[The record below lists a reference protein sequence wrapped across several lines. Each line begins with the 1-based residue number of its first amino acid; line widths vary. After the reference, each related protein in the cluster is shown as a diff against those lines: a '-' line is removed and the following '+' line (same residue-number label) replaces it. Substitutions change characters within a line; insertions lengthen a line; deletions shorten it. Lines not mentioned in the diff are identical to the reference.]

1 MLPDMADAF
10 DEWLSDYT
18 VLTVTRATANFARA
32 DAVVG
37 RTVQAMVQPARKQR
51 LNPAQVDWSKRY
63 KLVHSPEQLVVGE
76 YIEIDGEDY
85 KIIDDGDY
93 QAYGYTEAIAEQ
105 TKQTKLV
112 VTV

>member
-1 MLPDMADAF
+1 MLPDMTDTF

-18 VLTVTRATANFARA
+18 VLTVTKTTLDFVRM
-32 DAVVG
+32 DVVVS
-37 RTVQAMVQPARKQR
+37 RTVQAMAQPAQKQH

-63 KLVHSPEQLVVGE
+63 KLVHSPEQLVAGE

-93 QAYGYTEAIAEQ
+93 QTYGFTEAIAEQ
-105 TKQTKLV
+105 TKQAKLV
-112 VTV
+112 VT